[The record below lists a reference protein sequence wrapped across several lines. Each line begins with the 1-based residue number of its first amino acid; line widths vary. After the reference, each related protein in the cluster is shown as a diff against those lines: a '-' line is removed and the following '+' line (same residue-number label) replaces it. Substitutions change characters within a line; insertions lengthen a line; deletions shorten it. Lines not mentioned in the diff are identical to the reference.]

1 MLHGELHWGEVRI
14 PEPRDRFCS
23 KKKKGRLER
32 PKQPLVHGEPSKQD
46 TAGGWKPRCFMVRKE
61 PAPSPGEEAPVP
73 LLGHHATA
81 SCYSL
86 RDHHVPLAFRA
97 HLESPSVPDFSDG
110 QKSLLQKLLIS
121 TPFGP
126 GNIQFHKIRKCWA
139 WNAHRVGIA
148 PRPGRSGLRREP
160 PKMGFTVKMFL
171 SPQLP
176 ARNITSTGL
185 CSGDSPESFGLWF
198 ASLGSRRLQTR
209 RPISKR

>member
-1 MLHGELHWGEVRI
+1 MLHGKEGASSQ
-14 PEPRDRFCS
+14 PRRGGPCS
-23 KKKKGRLER
+23 PFGASRNSLLLLPQRPPRPARL
-32 PKQPLVHGEPSKQD
+32 QG
-46 TAGGWKPRCFMVRKE
+46 
-61 PAPSPGEEAPVP
+61 SPGVP
-73 LLGHHATA
+73 K
-81 SCYSL
+81 
-86 RDHHVPLAFRA
+86 R
-97 HLESPSVPDFSDG
+97 PDFSDG